1 MVVVAMSTTA
11 AADLFMCVAVRM
23 IMVVFV
29 RMTALM
35 GVLVFVA
42 AA

>member
-1 MVVVAMSTTA
+1 MIVVAMPATA